1 MSINVYT
8 RPVGQKERQLT
19 NFVKVKRIIS
29 RDGAV
34 ETRLEKRRPAVAEF
48 VRTAAIRFA
57 NASDSRIHRLL
68 LTGQNLLIK
77 KQFPKK
83 KSIATY
89 FSAVHVFDGRFPERE
104 VNVISVG
111 ERADKVG
118 SCCCQTGSKD
128 VIYIKKKKKKK
139 LHKWTTYWSNSG
151 RVPWRDARRIVHCHH
166 RRPGPLFLSR
176 PWGNCDR
183 ALPVWTDTTSK
194 EEEELPLRLVAS
206 YCSVRSGSR

>member
-57 NASDSRIHRLL
+57 NAGDSRIHRLL

-128 VIYIKKKKKKK
+128 VIYK
-139 LHKWTTYWSNSG
+139 
-151 RVPWRDARRIVHCHH
+151 
-166 RRPGPLFLSR
+166 
-176 PWGNCDR
+176 
-183 ALPVWTDTTSK
+183 K
-194 EEEELPLRLVAS
+194 EEEKKSCTSGRHIDQTAGACRGVTLGAS
-206 YCSVRSGSR
+206 FIATTDGRGLYFCRALEAIAIGQCPSGRTRQVRKKNYR